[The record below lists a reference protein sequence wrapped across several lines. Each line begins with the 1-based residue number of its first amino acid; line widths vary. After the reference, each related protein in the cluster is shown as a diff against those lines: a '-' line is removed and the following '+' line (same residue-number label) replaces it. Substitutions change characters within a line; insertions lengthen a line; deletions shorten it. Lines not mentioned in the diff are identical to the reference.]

1 MFFKT
6 ISDSILWGSQD
17 HFSILGLRRELF
29 KAVSEEGVEDFGGD
43 WRFGGCV
50 EALEPLQFTEDPI
63 IKRNESVP
71 EAELGGFGLGNE

>member
-1 MFFKT
+1 
-6 ISDSILWGSQD
+6 
-17 HFSILGLRRELF
+17 LF
-29 KAVSEEGVEDFGGD
+29 KAGSEEGVEDFGGD

-71 EAELGGFGLGNE
+71 EAELGGF